1 MAGISKRKLAQLEKV
16 AQETQAF
23 APVAAAMRYGKRY
36 SDLTEDQ
43 QDMYARFMG
52 YGSGKMFAALLLQLA
67 EIGVGEGLDEPL
79 RKPSQFRTEAERAEH
94 IQKVA
99 AEIQHILDGDAD
111 G

>member
-1 MAGISKRKLAQLEKV
+1 
-16 AQETQAF
+16 
-23 APVAAAMRYGKRY
+23 
-36 SDLTEDQ
+36 
-43 QDMYARFMG
+43 
-52 YGSGKMFAALLLQLA
+52 MFSALLMQLA

-99 AEIQHILDGDAD
+99 TEIQHILDGDAD

>member
-1 MAGISKRKLAQLEKV
+1 MAGVSKRKLAQLEKV
-16 AQETQAF
+16 AQEIQAF

-43 QDMYARFMG
+43 RDMYARFMG
-52 YGSGKMFAALLLQLA
+52 YGSGKILAALLMQLA

-79 RKPSQFRTEAERAEH
+79 RKPSQFRAEAERAEH